1 MGRGVSCFFIG
12 CMERKLFICIG
23 KCSLSIYLWH
33 FPIQC
38 FIRIIDTA
46 FKIEI
51 NYSSRRFFLLYAVS
65 VLIMAELSRYY
76 IEQKRIDIW
85 RLLKRMLFVPINE
98 LDDESAEKLFVQ
110 KK

>member
-1 MGRGVSCFFIG
+1 
-12 CMERKLFICIG
+12 
-23 KCSLSIYLWH
+23 
-33 FPIQC
+33 
-38 FIRIIDTA
+38 
-46 FKIEI
+46 
-51 NYSSRRFFLLYAVS
+51 
-65 VLIMAELSRYY
+65 MAELSRYY